1 MSPQTARALLLV
13 VAALLLAGIWGARG
27 RLEDPYRKTWAAGV
41 VILGLSLLIDIA
53 PEVGGP
59 ASILVAMGFYW
70 ANRNDFKGVA
80 GAGKNPATSS
90 TTGLPS
96 SPTTTRGGTT
106 SSGSTNPSR
115 PTAPPGYTPVGGPR

>member
-1 MSPQTARALLLV
+1 MSPQTARALLLA

-70 ANRNDFKGVA
+70 ANRNDFKGV
-80 GAGKNPATSS
+80 
-90 TTGLPS
+90 
-96 SPTTTRGGTT
+96 
-106 SSGSTNPSR
+106 SSGSGSGAAPLKGVTSVGSSSAETAASPGRSR
-115 PTAPPGYTPVGGPR
+115 Q